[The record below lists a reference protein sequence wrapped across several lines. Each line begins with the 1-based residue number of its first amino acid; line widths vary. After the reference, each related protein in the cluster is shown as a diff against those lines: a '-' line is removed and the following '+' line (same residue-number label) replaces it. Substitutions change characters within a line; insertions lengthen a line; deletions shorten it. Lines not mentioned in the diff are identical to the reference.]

1 MNMKRSLCGT
11 VLAAGLLAVSF
22 CQNSAAAEVE
32 ITVASGTKTLAAALA
47 DEGKT
52 LGTTD
57 DLVKLGA
64 GTLDLGSNP
73 GYAGNIHVREG
84 VVYATQNDAFGTGTG
99 WTKVY
104 DGAQVQ
110 TYTNV
115 TKTLSFTNEKFI
127 IEGQGPDGNGAI
139 WCRSTHDQ
147 YSTVRPLG
155 YNLTLTDDALITSS
169 SKRHDI
175 FGTSNLGGHTLT
187 LKGGSFSFE
196 GSVTTNGNVVMK
208 STTGV
213 FPTQCTFAGD
223 ETNVLTITNSAV
235 FHMCWSRL
243 EKAVWTLDMADGSF
257 KLTKDNVD
265 NQWNGPVRLA
275 KKTRVTEN
283 GDAAT
288 YATIR
293 FPKKVTGDGGFI
305 FVGDY
310 QELRMGGS
318 DNDFKGGVTMKNG
331 RIRVD
336 ADGALP
342 RDGGWLH
349 LTNSVV
355 QFNGPVVCSLPSVE
369 FSGTG
374 LVSAC
379 SGTWKGTVLKTGVG
393 ELLYESQLGAD
404 LLDVQGG
411 TVRFTRKSLMPGL
424 FGGTKVYTE
433 STIYNA
439 WNGSNLLVTNSL
451 ALNMPLMETS
461 RWSANVLVT
470 YSGYIWN
477 TNTTD
482 VTWTW
487 HCCIDDACDVWLD
500 GTRVIQQAGW
510 KSIVTKNITLTP
522 GPHSFIVRCYNGTG
536 GAGASNANGAWADS
550 NGNNC
555 NTKGLAVDRQA
566 RGEVNNSDY
575 YEVLRDP
582 GDGTLFTTTTGLPAF
597 GTMRFAPGTG
607 IDFGGFVCTVPHLV
621 GFPSVTNGALTVTG
635 DWSVDGAAL
644 QAGARARS
652 NDRVIFAAGSAVDV
666 DDVLWGRAGHSGITL
681 LEAEGGIEGMP
692 SLVERPSRYQR
703 RLEKSADGK
712 SLVFYASSGCVII
725 IR

>member
-1 MNMKRSLCGT
+1 MRTKFGT
-11 VLAAGLLAVSF
+11 TLEVGLLAIALCLTS
-22 CQNSAAAEVE
+22 SAAEVE
-32 ITVASGTKTLAAALA
+32 VTVASGTKTLAAALA
-47 DEGKT
+47 DEGKA

-73 GYAGNIHVREG
+73 GYDGNIHVREG

-110 TYTNV
+110 TYTNAYR
-115 TKTLSFTNEKFI
+115 TLSFTDEKFT
-127 IEGQGPDGNGAI
+127 IEGRGPDGNGAI
-139 WCRSTHDQ
+139 WCRSTQ
-147 YSTVRPLG
+147 EQASIVRPLG
-155 YNLTLTDDALITSS
+155 YNLTLTGDALITSS
-169 SKRHDI
+169 GKRHDI
-175 FGTSNLGGHTLT
+175 FGTSNLGGHTLW
-187 LKGGSFSFE
+187 LKGGGFSFE
-196 GSVTTNGNVVMK
+196 GSTTTNGNVILDG
-208 STTGV
+208 STGT
-213 FPTQCTFAGD
+213 FPTQCKFAGD
-223 ETNVLTITNSAV
+223 ETSVLTITNGSV
-235 FHMCWSRL
+235 FYMCWSRL
-243 EKAVWTLDMADGSF
+243 ENAVWTLDMADGSF
-257 KLTKDNVD
+257 KLTQDNVD

-275 KKTRVTEN
+275 KMTKVTES
-283 GDAAT
+283 GKASA

-293 FPKKVTGDGGFI
+293 FPKKVTGDGGLVFT
-305 FVGDY
+305 GNY
-310 QELRMGGS
+310 QELRIGGKN
-318 DNDFKGGVTMKNG
+318 NDFKGGVSMKNG

-379 SGTWKGTVLKTGVG
+379 SGTWKDTVLKTGAG
-393 ELLYESQLGAD
+393 ELVYESQLGAD

-411 TVRFTRKSLMPGL
+411 TVRFTRKVLKPGL
-424 FGGTKVYTE
+424 FGGSKTYTE

-439 WNGSNLLVTNSL
+439 YAQSDLLVTNSVS
-451 ALNMPLMETS
+451 LNMPLMETAG
-461 RWSANVLVT
+461 WSANVLVT

-487 HCCIDDACDVWLD
+487 HCCIDDACDVWID
-500 GTRVIQQAGW
+500 GARVISQYGW
-510 KSIVTKNITLTP
+510 KTIVTKNITLTP
-522 GPHSFIVRCYNGTG
+522 GPHSFIVRAYNGTG
-536 GAGASNANGAWADS
+536 GSGASNANGAWKDS
-550 NGNNC
+550 NNNNC

-582 GDGTLFTTTTGLPAF
+582 GDGTLFTTFLGLPVF

-607 IDFGGFVCTVPHLV
+607 IDFGGFACSVPHLV

-635 DWSVDGAAL
+635 DWTVDGAAL
-644 QAGARARS
+644 QSGACARS
-652 NDRVIFAAGSAVDV
+652 SDKVVFASGTSVDI
-666 DDVLWGRAGHSGITL
+666 DDMQWGRAGQSGITL
-681 LEAEGGIEGMP
+681 LEAAGGIEGMP
-692 SLVERPSRYQR
+692 TLVERPSRYQR

-725 IR
+725 FR